1 MESNFNQYPESVI
14 DYNRRQRATL
24 SSVAAMLQANAQM
37 GGSNVPFLNSTYGSP
52 MPYMAPNMFGQLT
65 GMVGSVFGEEA
76 GMITQLAGQF
86 LVQPGLRQYTGGF
99 GDMISNMMGAM
110 PIGGQD
116 VGGAA
121 YARLQ
126 RRMGKGIPQTPGLP
140 TDMSSQYEIDLYNE
154 RIAEFNQYVNKNQPG
169 GSSGMQGL
177 MRFMQT
183 TPDLAQSAN
192 TAVQLANI
200 QTLSAD
206 PRFQNIYAGYE
217 ALTNESIQDKDLAD
231 VIAAAKAGDAQ
242 KAHQLLQAPG
252 MLSKAQN
259 VIESA
264 NRASGMANFANLLTN
279 FLPPNM
285 KASDKASIMG
295 LQDIVSNL
303 MGIDKRPEEF
313 SAAALQSLSL
323 MGGLSTT
330 ILRDPNNPG
339 RLDAAGDKLIAG
351 LASNMM
357 RDTSPYSATRALGT
371 GKAGQLMSELA
382 KSGILTT
389 GGVDTLGAIKP
400 EDVQRMEDAIAQQ
413 LEGFSE
419 VAKAGRRMGIRVNE
433 IVQTMQSL
441 YGGSFARRLDDIAG
455 QEYQNMR
462 GSFVGPVNK
471 DTDDF
476 FRAEAQRKAG
486 ASVMQQVEK
495 AVEMGRMVGLDARGS
510 LAVMQTA
517 GQLAEDLGVTRE
529 VGMRMGM
536 GAMAMVQISR
546 EQQAPITI
554 EQGLAMQRDT
564 LAKSFKNPTARAV
577 ASLQYAAENLRVID
591 EKDPEYQAIMKDFN
605 AGIAVNPARVHNLL
619 LKQPRGEDL
628 LRQVTSE
635 AGVTAGMG
643 KVDFDRY
650 AALSESTSVLGAV
663 KKRFAEFGVGD
674 VDALTQ
680 KITSAAATVAENAP
694 KMGSAADI
702 QKMDFANF
710 VDKFAG
716 LDQATA
722 GALLTTLVEQGV
734 ISAEER
740 VAILA
745 TVSKGALTSSYKTPG
760 STVEASTV
768 IPELSKEVE
777 IRTLGAPRAVISAAA
792 VVKNTAM
799 LNEMYAGKAG
809 STITGSLKANLD
821 EAKKA
826 KFKEAQKQNPNLTEA
841 EFEKQFKA
849 QGGFT
854 LDELFT
860 AAGGATDASM
870 RTFVNQ
876 AAEEIDRQIKSLPAD
891 ADLREKNTLL
901 KQQAQLADLQVA
913 FDPTKTEAKRK
924 ELLSA
929 ITQAATPTGA
939 PGTPGTPA
947 AGAPGTPGA
956 PAAGGTAS
964 AAGTPTVSATPTE
977 IQTQAQTAVL
987 ASKDALESIDRKF
1000 GDFIEKLAVVQM
1012 AVCSLDQKV

>member
-37 GGSNVPFLNSTYGSP
+37 GGSNVPFLNSTYASP

-546 EQQAPITI
+546 QGQAPITI

-564 LAKSFKNPTARAV
+564 LAKSLKNPTVRAV
-577 ASLQYAAENLRVID
+577 ASLEYAKNLGVMD

-605 AGIAVNPARVHNLL
+605 AGIAVDPARVNNLL
-619 LKQPRGEDL
+619 LKQPGGEAL
-628 LRQVTSE
+628 LRQATSE
-635 AGVTAGMG
+635 AGVTAGMRN
-643 KVDFDRY
+643 VDYDRY
-650 AALSESTSVLGAV
+650 AALSESTSVLGAM
-663 KKRFAEFGVGD
+663 KKRLATFGVGD

-680 KITSAAATVAENAP
+680 KITSAAATVAENA
-694 KMGSAADI
+694 KGMGSAADI

-722 GALLTTLVEQGV
+722 RTLLDTLVAQNVISPEEKTALL
-734 ISAEER
+734 
-740 VAILA
+740 A
-745 TVSKGALTSSYKTPG
+745 TASKEGLISSYKTAG
-760 STVEASTV
+760 GTLEASTV
-768 IPELSKEVE
+768 PAELSREVQ
-777 IRTLGAPRAVISAAA
+777 IRTLGATRADISAAA

-809 STITGSLKANLD
+809 STITGGLKANLD
-821 EAKKA
+821 SVKKA
-826 KFKEAQKQNPNLTEA
+826 KFDEARKQNPNLTEA

-860 AAGGATDASM
+860 AAGGASDVSIRAY
-870 RTFVNQ
+870 VDQ
-876 AAEEIDRQIKSLPAD
+876 AVKEIDQSIKSTPTD
-891 ADLREKNTLL
+891 NKREINTLL
-901 KQQAQLADLQVA
+901 ERKRQLEDIQLA
-913 FDPTKTEAKRK
+913 FDPKTSSAKRK

-956 PAAGGTAS
+956 PAAGAAAP
-964 AAGTPTVSATPTE
+964 AAGTPTVSATPIE